1 MPQFNPESAGMLKR
15 LHINDYLALALICFS
30 IIVYQLSLTKMLSAV
45 AWYHFTFLTLSLVML
60 GMGAPGIWLAT
71 VKNPARL
78 LSPLLFLGGI
88 SLVGSELLIMHSISR
103 IAEEFS
109 RALMLV
115 VSILVPMF
123 CLGGCVC
130 IYLMKAEG
138 KNFGKMYA
146 CDLFGAFT
154 GAVLTVPLIMLL
166 PVPHVIAVLGALIL
180 CVLIANT
187 GKLRILGTLG
197 LIGIA
202 SLFVME
208 SPLKLTHS
216 KYEESNLGRI
226 YEKWTPVTRITVFDN
241 IFYSSDPDKP
251 IDSEH
256 GFAWGGGTKF
266 PQQKIRQYWIEQ
278 DSSAGTPITEFDG
291 KNLDKLDYLLYDVT
305 SMAYLLRTPREVA
318 IVGGGGGRDILTAL
332 KAGAD
337 KIKVIELNKAI
348 VDAVSREFREFSGN
362 IYHHEKVDA
371 AIAEGR
377 SYLATSGQSYDLI
390 QISLIDSWAATM
402 AGAFALAENNLY
414 TKEAYKTYFSRLN
427 ENGVVTTSRW
437 RNIKESS
444 ISAYEVQRLV
454 FMIYQTLADM
464 GVEHPEKHIAV
475 ISSKMVGN
483 VIASKSPFS
492 AADIAVM
499 RKEAEKRGFF
509 ISYPPQPGHGDEY
522 DFSRLLSP
530 QSATVLA
537 ELDAKGVDISPP
549 TDDRPFFFNVL
560 KPFPLKLSFM
570 LTDIKNNAAVQVMQN
585 AVIIVILLTI
595 TLYFVPFI
603 DNYKLRLLPYRELLG
618 SSIYFAVIGFGFMAM
633 EIFMIQKFILYMG
646 NPAYSASVVLGCL
659 LLGLAAGAY
668 ATTRYDAGLF
678 KRVVWMMP
686 SLLALMA
693 LIMQPLFAATLHY
706 GFVLKIAVAFLILF
720 PCAFIGGIFFPAGVA
735 KFGDAG
741 KPWFWAINGSF
752 GVFSSAIALP
762 VAMVWGYS
770 SIAWAAVAAYVIA
783 ALVVACGKNRTAQQ

>member
-1 MPQFNPESAGMLKR
+1 MRKKLY
-15 LHINDYLALALICFS
+15 INDYLALALICFT

-78 LSPLLFLGGI
+78 LPYLLFLGGV
-88 SLVGSELLIMHSISR
+88 SLVGSEMLIMHSISR

-154 GAVLTVPLIMLL
+154 GAVLTVPAIMLI
-166 PVPHVIAVLGALIL
+166 PVPHIIALLGALIL

-187 GKLRILGTLG
+187 GKLRLLAALG
-197 LIGIA
+197 LLGIA
-202 SLFVME
+202 SLFVIKE
-208 SPLKLTHS
+208 PLNLTHS
-216 KYEESNLGRI
+216 KYEESGLGRV

-241 IFYSSDPDKP
+241 IFWSSDPDKP
-251 IDSEH
+251 VDPDH
-256 GFAWGGGTKF
+256 GFAWGAGTKF
-266 PQQKIRQYWIEQ
+266 PLQKIKQYWIEQ

-305 SMAYLLRTPREVA
+305 SSAYLLRKPRHVA
-318 IVGGGGGRDILTAL
+318 IIGGGGGRDILTAL
-332 KAGAD
+332 KAGVE
-337 KIKVIELNKAI
+337 KVKVIELNKTM
-348 VDAVSREFREFSGN
+348 VDAVSNEFRAFSGD
-362 IYHHEKVDA
+362 IYHHKQVDV

-390 QISLIDSWAATM
+390 QISLIDSWAASM

-437 RNIKESS
+437 LNVAASS
-444 ISAYEVQRLV
+444 VSAYEVQRLV
-454 FMIYQTLADM
+454 LLIYEALADM
-464 GVEHPEKHIAV
+464 GVKSPEKHIAL

-492 AADIAVM
+492 DADIATM
-499 RKEAEKRGFF
+499 RAVAAKHGFT
-509 ISYPPQPGHGDEY
+509 ISYPVQPGSKPEHDY
-522 DFSRLLSP
+522 ARLLSP
-530 QSATVLA
+530 EHTAVLA
-537 ELDAKGVDISPP
+537 ELDAKGIDISPP

-560 KPFPLKLSFM
+560 KPFPLKLSVI
-570 LTDIKNNAAVQVMQN
+570 LTDVKNNAAVQVMQN

-595 TLYFVPFI
+595 VLYFVPFI
-603 DNYKLRLLPYRELLG
+603 DNYKLRLLPYRDLLS

-668 ATTRYDAGLF
+668 ASTRTSTSAYLRAAWLMPCLL
-678 KRVVWMMP
+678 VV
-686 SLLALMA
+686 MA
-693 LIMQPLFAATLHY
+693 LVMQPLFSGTLHY
-706 GFVLKIAVAFLILF
+706 GFVLKIAVAFIILF
-720 PCAFIGGIFFPAGVA
+720 PCAFVGGFFFPAGVA
-735 KFGDAG
+735 RFGDAG

-770 SIAWAAVAAYVIA
+770 SIIWAAVAAYLIA
-783 ALVVACGKNRTAQQ
+783 VLIISRGGRCKVSQ

>member
-1 MPQFNPESAGMLKR
+1 MQKKTY
-15 LHINDYLALALICFS
+15 INDYVALALVCFS
-30 IIVYQLSLTKMLSAV
+30 IIVYQLSLTKLLSAV

-71 VKNPARL
+71 VKNPSRL
-78 LSPLLFLGGI
+78 LPPLLFLGGV
-88 SLVGSELLIMHSISR
+88 SLVGSEMLIMHSISR

-115 VSILVPMF
+115 MSILVPMF

-130 IYLMKAEG
+130 IYLMRAEG
-138 KNFGKMYA
+138 KHFGKMYA

-154 GAVLTVPLIMLL
+154 GAVLTVPAIMLI
-166 PVPHVIAVLGALIL
+166 PVPHIIALLGALIL

-187 GKLRILGTLG
+187 GRLKWLGGLG
-197 LIGIA
+197 LIAIA
-202 SLFVME
+202 SLFVMKE
-208 SPLKLTHS
+208 PLNLTHS
-216 KYEESNLGRI
+216 KYEESKLGRI

-241 IFYSSDPDKP
+241 IFWSSDPDKP

-256 GFAWGGGTKF
+256 GFAWGAGTKF
-266 PQQKIRQYWIEQ
+266 PLQKIKQYWIEQ

-291 KNLDKLDYLLYDVT
+291 KNLDKLDYLLADVT
-305 SMAYLLRTPREVA
+305 SAAYLLRKPKQVA
-318 IVGGGGGRDILTAL
+318 IIGGGGGRDILTAL
-332 KAGAD
+332 KSGVE
-337 KIKVIELNKAI
+337 KVKVIELNKTM
-348 VDAVSREFREFSGN
+348 VDAVSNEFKSFSGD
-362 IYHHEKVDA
+362 IYHHEKVET

-390 QISLIDSWAATM
+390 QISLIDSWAASM

-414 TKEAYKTYFSRLN
+414 TKEAYKTYFSRLS
-427 ENGVVTTSRW
+427 EQGVVTTSRW
-437 RNIKESS
+437 MNINEAS
-444 ISAYEVQRLV
+444 ISAYEVQRLLLL
-454 FMIYQTLADM
+454 IYEALAEM
-464 GVEHPEKHIAV
+464 GVKNPEKHIAL

-492 AADIAVM
+492 DADIAAM
-499 RKEAEKRGFF
+499 RAVADKYGFT
-509 ISYPPQPGHGDEY
+509 ISYPAQPGSTPGHDY
-522 DFSRLLSP
+522 ARLLSS
-530 QSATVLA
+530 QHTTVLA
-537 ELDAKGVDISPP
+537 ELDAKGIDISPP

-560 KPFPLKLSFM
+560 KPFPLKLSVF
-570 LTDIKNNAAVQVMQN
+570 LTDVKNNAAVQVMQN

-595 TLYFVPFI
+595 VLYFVPFI
-603 DNYKLRLLPYRELLG
+603 DNYKLRLLPYRQLLS

-668 ATTRYDAGLF
+668 ASTRTSAGSFTRASWL
-678 KRVVWMMP
+678 MP
-686 SLLALMA
+686 CLLVLMA
-693 LIMQPLFAATLHY
+693 LVMQPLFASTLHY
-706 GFVLKIAVAFLILF
+706 GFVPKIMVAFMILF
-720 PCAFIGGIFFPAGVA
+720 PCAFIGGFFFPAGVA

-770 SIAWAAVAAYVIA
+770 SIIWAAVAAY
-783 ALVVACGKNRTAQQ
+783 LVAVLIISCGGRRVG